1 MPPRTAAPQKKT
13 TAPKKA
19 GPTKGAPAKR
29 GGSPQKAPA
38 RRGKKTGPA
47 VTITLRQIAADL
59 AEEHDLPRKQVEA
72 LMNGLVEAVTETL
85 SNGDKVRLSGIG
97 ILQVKDRAARMGRN
111 PATGEQIQIP
121 ASRKLKFTASK
132 ELKEVV

>member
-1 MPPRTAAPQKKT
+1 MPPRAAAPQKKT

-19 GPTKGAPAKR
+19 GPAKSAPAKR
-29 GGSPQKAPA
+29 GSPQKAPA

>member
-1 MPPRTAAPQKKT
+1 MPPRAAAPQKKT

-19 GPTKGAPAKR
+19 GPAKSAPAKR
-29 GGSPQKAPA
+29 GSPQKAPA

-59 AEEHDLPRKQVEA
+59 AEEHELPRKQVEA

-111 PATGEQIQIP
+111 PATGEQIKIP